1 MEKSARPCLSEK
13 EPSASAKHCSA
24 CGVLVKDHA
33 GSHGP
38 QRCVAELIKALQ
50 QRIDVLEEKTARHD
64 EELRSERDL
73 HLERQGALLAT
84 IEVLEERIAS
94 LEQSGG
100 SSLEAAAVG
109 CRKSEQAQVPVAELD
124 QDRHSHDNSVD
135 TEQHADQLE
144 EDKCKQ
150 DDSDSGVEEHVVSLD
165 RLSVAS
171 DVARS
176 PDNSSKP
183 ESSAMSESSAVSA
196 TVGHLAPVAPKE
208 PLPPISGGSERAWSN
223 GPPES
228 GLMSGVGSSSTEER
242 PWQSVQS
249 KRSHCTGKQLRDGG
263 RSSIRPGLTGA
274 TRMKCSAFYLGGL
287 SLNSQADDIRHYCRE
302 HGVLLSGV
310 YLIHTRV
317 WGTQSAKL
325 YVATDSAER
334 VLSDNFL
341 PKNIP
346 CRVWESSPPTSAGGC
361 GRVATV

>member
-1 MEKSARPCLSEK
+1 M
-13 EPSASAKHCSA
+13 
-24 CGVLVKDHA
+24 
-33 GSHGP
+33 
-38 QRCVAELIKALQ
+38 
-50 QRIDVLEEKTARHD
+50 
-64 EELRSERDL
+64 
-73 HLERQGALLAT
+73 
-84 IEVLEERIAS
+84 
-94 LEQSGG
+94 EQSGG

-109 CRKSEQAQVPVAELD
+109 CRKSEQAQVPVTELD

-176 PDNSSKP
+176 SDNSSKP
-183 ESSAMSESSAVSA
+183 ESSAMSAI
-196 TVGHLAPVAPKE
+196 VGHLAPVAPKE

-228 GLMSGVGSSSTEER
+228 GLMSGAGSSGTEER

-249 KRSHCTGKQLRDGG
+249 KRSHRTGKQMRDGG

-302 HGVLLSGV
+302 HGVLPNS
-310 YLIHTRV
+310 H
-317 WGTQSAKL
+317 
-325 YVATDSAER
+325 
-334 VLSDNFL
+334 
-341 PKNIP
+341 
-346 CRVWESSPPTSAGGC
+346 
-361 GRVATV
+361 